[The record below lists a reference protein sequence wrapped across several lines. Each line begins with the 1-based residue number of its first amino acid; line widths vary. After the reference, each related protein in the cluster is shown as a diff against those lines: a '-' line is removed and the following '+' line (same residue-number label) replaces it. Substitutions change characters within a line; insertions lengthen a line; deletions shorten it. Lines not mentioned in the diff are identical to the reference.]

1 MGDIEKRI
9 KGKIEEAGIPLNKWG
24 VSINRGIVTG
34 LNEAFILS
42 GAKKNDLIRIEPKS
56 AEIIRPILRGRDIKR
71 YGYEYSDLY
80 LICTFPSKNYDIED
94 FPAIKNHLLSF
105 GYDRL
110 EQSGKSINVYGK
122 SISARKKTNNK
133 WFETQDSISYWDDFS
148 KQKIMY
154 PNMTKYLPFYL
165 DDKGFF
171 QNDKSFFITGSNLSF
186 LCAFLNSSLFKYCFI
201 NNFPELQG
209 GTRELRKIFFDKI
222 PVIQIQDSENEI
234 YKELVEEIQR
244 KKEDGKETENIER
257 EIDDLIFNL
266 YNLNNVERKAIGYI
280 IIQ

>member
-1 MGDIEKRI
+1 
-9 KGKIEEAGIPLNKWG
+9 
-24 VSINRGIVTG
+24 
-34 LNEAFILS
+34 
-42 GAKKNDLIRIEPKS
+42 
-56 AEIIRPILRGRDIKR
+56 
-71 YGYEYSDLY
+71 
-80 LICTFPSKNYDIED
+80 
-94 FPAIKNHLLSF
+94 
-105 GYDRL
+105 
-110 EQSGKSINVYGK
+110 
-122 SISARKKTNNK
+122 
-133 WFETQDSISYWDDFS
+133 
-148 KQKIMY
+148 
-154 PNMTKYLPFYL
+154 MTKYLPFYL